1 MEFWNCVPHQQLPV
15 NGDARKAV
23 VVQQAGVHALLE
35 VLGLLPGRVH
45 GRSIHD
51 LVHLIQVLQTF
62 ESVGCVWLCR
72 ILELITDLKEDWHQV
87 SAVLALIPERLG
99 KLSYLAL
106 GLQKALS
113 GNLLILFED
122 SMPCSWYSLQIL

>member
-23 VVQQAGVHALLE
+23 VVQQACVHALLE

-87 SAVLALIPERLG
+87 SAV
-99 KLSYLAL
+99 
-106 GLQKALS
+106 
-113 GNLLILFED
+113 
-122 SMPCSWYSLQIL
+122 PCFDP